1 MVNYRDGTYKAY
13 KIFGASELKQSQ
25 LSQNALNCG
34 RHELLDSLILL
45 F

>member
-1 MVNYRDGTYKAY
+1 MVNYTEGTYEAY

-25 LSQNALNCG
+25 LSQNTLSCG
-34 RHELLDSLILL
+34 QDVLTLP